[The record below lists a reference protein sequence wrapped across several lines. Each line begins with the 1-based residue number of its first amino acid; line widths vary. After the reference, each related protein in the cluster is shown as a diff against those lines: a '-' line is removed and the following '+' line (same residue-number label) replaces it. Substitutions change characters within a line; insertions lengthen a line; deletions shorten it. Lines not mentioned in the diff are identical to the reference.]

1 MNFKI
6 KEKLQDVTKA
16 LARIHTRTHT
26 HKQRAHDDDDDDNS
40 KHKTQGGG
48 KSSQNTKGQQE
59 KNITKPNTLG
69 YCVAVCC
76 CVFG

>member
-1 MNFKI
+1 MSQRH
-6 KEKLQDVTKA
+6 L
-16 LARIHTRTHT
+16 LAFT
-26 HKQRAHDDDDDDNS
+26 HKQRAHDDDDDNS
-40 KHKTQGGG
+40 KHKRQGGG